1 MARKLAP
8 VRLAVHLPL
17 KFRCDEDWRAM
28 TPVAGGRACGACDH
42 VVHDLSAMTERE
54 AARFM
59 AERRGTGVCLRYEAD
74 EDGAVIYRPEPS
86 RLAPALMAAA
96 LAACTPHEPLPR
108 ISGEPEVGAH
118 EVPTSAPVVVPQAR
132 SITPPVTPPPATSPL
147 GDVID
152 PCPGPGE
159 PAADGAKQPKK
170 PKKGKEFARRPVE
183 YLGIEG

>member
-28 TPVAGGRACGACDH
+28 APVAGGRACGACDR

-59 AERRGTGVCLRYEAD
+59 AERRGTGVCLRYEAN

-96 LAACTPHEPLPR
+96 LAACTPHEPPPQ
-108 ISGEPEVGAH
+108 IANEV
-118 EVPTSAPVVVPQAR
+118 EVVEVATPVPVAVVVPEVAVVEPPDDD
-132 SITPPVTPPPATSPL
+132 INPCAPDPIGEPGAAKKTPKPKPRPKE
-147 GDVID
+147 
-152 PCPGPGE
+152 GPGQ
-159 PAADGAKQPKK
+159 AAAKEKI
-170 PKKGKEFARRPVE
+170 E
-183 YLGIEG
+183 YLGFM